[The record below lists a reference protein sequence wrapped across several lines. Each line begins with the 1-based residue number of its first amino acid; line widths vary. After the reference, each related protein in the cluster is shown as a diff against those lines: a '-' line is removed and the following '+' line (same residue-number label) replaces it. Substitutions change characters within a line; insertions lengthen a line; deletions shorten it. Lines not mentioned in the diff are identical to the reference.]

1 MTQTIFP
8 LLTYRDPA
16 AAIDFLERAFGFE
29 RRAVHTDDAG
39 SVVHAELAFRGSQ
52 IMLGRAREEMDL
64 TAGRGGAY
72 LVVEDADAHH
82 DRAKTAGAEILSGLQ
97 DTDYGSR
104 DYAARDLEGNPWFF
118 GTYGPEDPS

>member
-16 AAIDFLERAFGFE
+16 AAIDFLERAFAFE

-39 SVVHAELAFRGSQ
+39 AVVHAEMAFRGSQ
-52 IMLGRAREEMDL
+52 IMVGRTREDMGL
-64 TAGRGGAY
+64 TGQAGPY
-72 LVVEDADAHH
+72 VVVEDADAHH
-82 DRAKTAGAEILSGLQ
+82 DRAKAAGAEILSGLQ
-97 DTDYGSR
+97 DQDYGSR

-118 GTYGPEDPS
+118 GTYGPEEPS